1 MTMKREPRPR
11 ADGLCVVC
19 GKKVPLLPRDGG
31 DAFCST
37 VCCRV
42 YFETTLIVNTSTP
55 KPT

>member
-1 MTMKREPRPR
+1 MKREPRPR